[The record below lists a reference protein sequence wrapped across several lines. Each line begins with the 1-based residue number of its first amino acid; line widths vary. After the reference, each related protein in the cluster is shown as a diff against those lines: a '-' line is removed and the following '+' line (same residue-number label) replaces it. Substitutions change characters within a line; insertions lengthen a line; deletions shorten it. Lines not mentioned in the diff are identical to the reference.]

1 MSLGIHQLGTTV
13 SALTMC
19 PMRVWE
25 FRTSDCQNVMP
36 RIYHLL
42 GIKKLVYGTQV
53 QVASASIKVIKCNK
67 SERRRGKIIGCFQRG
82 KE

>member
-1 MSLGIHQLGTTV
+1 
-13 SALTMC
+13 
-19 PMRVWE
+19 
-25 FRTSDCQNVMP
+25 MP

-67 SERRRGKIIGCFQRG
+67 SERRRGKIIASKYSEVDVSREGKSESTCIPRG
-82 KE
+82 QWCCLSLCQSDVPCN